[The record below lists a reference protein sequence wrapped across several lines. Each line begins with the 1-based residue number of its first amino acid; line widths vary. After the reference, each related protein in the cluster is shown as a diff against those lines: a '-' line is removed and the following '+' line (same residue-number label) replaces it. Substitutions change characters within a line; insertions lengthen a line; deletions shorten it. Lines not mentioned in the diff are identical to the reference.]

1 MDVFRRLK
9 PYYWPY
15 RKTLLWAIVSM
26 GLLTAFGLLR
36 PYIMRWLIDDVIRG
50 GKEEWLWPLALSLVA
65 IALIRGVFNYLRQY
79 LGEWAGQK
87 TTFRLRTSLYDKLQ
101 SLSFSYY
108 DRARTG
114 DLMSRLTMDVDA
126 FRMFFSFGL
135 VFLTD
140 FFFMVGFGLVAML
153 LISPRLTLVTFIL
166 MPFLA
171 VAAVRFDRRIREAYG
186 AIRQSLSNLTTVIQ
200 ENLSGIRTVK
210 SFSREPHEMDRFRV
224 RNQDFAE
231 KNVVATDLLARYIP
245 LMEGIGNLS
254 ATLLLWYGGYMVI
267 RDDLSLGSLVAFFSL
282 IGYLIWPLRELGF
295 LLNMVEQAQAA
306 GARLLE
312 VLEVPAA
319 IRSPEHPY
327 RPKEVRGE
335 VEFYGVTFHYPD
347 GNPVLRDIHLQV
359 PAGQVVAILGTTGAG
374 KSSLV
379 SLIPRFYD
387 VTQGEVRV
395 DGVDVR
401 RWDVDVLRRHIGF
414 VPGDTFLFSASL
426 RENIAYGRPDASM
439 DAIQEA
445 ARRAMAHEFIQHLP
459 QQYETVVGERGMGL
473 SGGQKQRV
481 AIARALLYDPRI
493 LILDDATSSVDMET
507 EWHIQKALQE
517 VMKGRTTF
525 IIAHR
530 VASLRRADQIIV
542 LDEGRVVERH
552 PRKLLKG
559 RHYAHLLDQLG
570 QTAGEDLQKRRQEP
584 MKRLFALLGGTGG
597 NPGPVLSR

>member
-9 PYYWPY
+9 PYVWPY
-15 RKTLLWAIVSM
+15 RMTLFWAIVSM

-36 PYIMRWLIDDVIRG
+36 PYVMRWLIDDVIRG
-50 GKEEWLWPLALSLVA
+50 GKEAWLWPLALSFIA

-87 TTFRLRTSLYDKLQ
+87 ITFRLRQSLYDKLQ
-101 SLSFSYY
+101 SLSFTYY

-135 VFLTD
+135 VFLMD
-140 FFFMVGFGLVAML
+140 FFFMVGFGLIAML
-153 LISPRLTLVTFIL
+153 LISPRLTLVTFVL

-186 AIRQSLSNLTTVIQ
+186 AIRQSLSELTTVIQ
-200 ENLSGIRTVK
+200 ENLTGIRTVK
-210 SFSREPHEMDRFRV
+210 SFSREPHEMERFREK
-224 RNQDFAE
+224 NEDFAR

-254 ATLLLWYGGYMVI
+254 ATLLLWYGGSMVI
-267 RDDLSLGSLVAFFSL
+267 RGDLSLGSLVAFFSL

-312 VLEVPAA
+312 VLETPPAVQ
-319 IRSPEHPY
+319 SQPHPY

-335 VEFYGVTFHYPD
+335 VEFRGVTFHYPD
-347 GNPVLRDIHLQV
+347 GSPVLRDIHLHV

-387 VTQGEVRV
+387 VSQGEVRV

-401 RWDVDVLRRHIGF
+401 RWDLAVLRRHIGF
-414 VPGDTFLFSASL
+414 VPGETFLFSASI
-426 RENIAYGRPDASM
+426 RENIAYGRPEASM
-439 DAIQEA
+439 EEIRQA
-445 ARRAMAHEFIQHLP
+445 ARRAMAHEFIEGLP
-459 QQYETVVGERGMGL
+459 QGYDTLVGERGMGL

-507 EWHIQKALQE
+507 EWHIQKALEE

-530 VASLRRADQIIV
+530 VASLRRAHQIIV
-542 LDEGRVVERH
+542 LDEGRIVERGTH
-552 PRKLLKG
+552 EELLEKG
-559 RHYAHLLDQLG
+559 GLYARIYWTQLG
-570 QTAGEDLQKRRQEP
+570 QTADEDLQKGAAGAR
-584 MKRLFALLGGTGG
+584 
-597 NPGPVLSR
+597 

>member
-9 PYYWPY
+9 PYVWPY
-15 RKTLLWAIVSM
+15 RMTLFWAIVSM

-36 PYIMRWLIDDVIRG
+36 PYVMRWLIDDVIRG
-50 GKEEWLWPLALSLVA
+50 GKEAWLWPLALSLIA

-87 TTFRLRTSLYDKLQ
+87 ITFRLRQSLYDKLQ
-101 SLSFSYY
+101 SLSFTYY

-135 VFLTD
+135 VFLMD
-140 FFFMVGFGLVAML
+140 FFFMVGFGLIAML
-153 LISPRLTLVTFIL
+153 LISPRLTLVTFVL

-186 AIRQSLSNLTTVIQ
+186 AIRQSLSELTTVIQ
-200 ENLSGIRTVK
+200 ENLTGIRTVK
-210 SFSREPHEMDRFRV
+210 SFSREPHEMERFREK
-224 RNQDFAE
+224 NEDFAR

-254 ATLLLWYGGYMVI
+254 ATLLLWYGGSMVI
-267 RDDLSLGSLVAFFSL
+267 RGDLSLGSLVAFFSL

-312 VLEVPAA
+312 VLETPPAVQ
-319 IRSPEHPY
+319 SPPHPY

-335 VEFYGVTFHYPD
+335 VEFRGVTFHYPD
-347 GNPVLRDIHLQV
+347 GSPVLRDIHLHV

-387 VTQGEVRV
+387 VSQGEVRV

-401 RWDVDVLRRHIGF
+401 RWDLAVLRRHIGF
-414 VPGDTFLFSASL
+414 VPGETFLFSASI
-426 RENIAYGRPDASM
+426 RENIAYGRPEASM
-439 DAIQEA
+439 EEIRQA
-445 ARRAMAHEFIQHLP
+445 ARRAMAHEFIEGLP
-459 QQYETVVGERGMGL
+459 QGYDTLVGERGMGL

-507 EWHIQKALQE
+507 EWHIQKALEE

-530 VASLRRADQIIV
+530 VASLRRAHQIIV
-542 LDEGRVVERH
+542 LDEGRIVERGTH
-552 PRKLLKG
+552 EELLEKG
-559 RHYAHLLDQLG
+559 GLYARIYWTQLG
-570 QTAGEDLQKRRQEP
+570 QTADEDLQKGAAGAR
-584 MKRLFALLGGTGG
+584 
-597 NPGPVLSR
+597 